1 MNRNVLSELN
11 PSGSDLISTSYFSFL
26 SCYGCMVITIPI
38 HLNVYICEWMCWFCS
53 LDVLEFHPVIAVYL
67 FMHCGRF
74 VDCTHKYLL
83 NLCFCPFSIHFHS
96 FSSTSVTFFNEH
108 LAYTNQALKCFVC
121 SHSKCRKIHQFPMK
135 LRFFKIQNIFFH

>member
-38 HLNVYICEWMCWFCS
+38 RLNVYICEWMCWFCS

-74 VDCTHKYLL
+74 VDCTHK
-83 NLCFCPFSIHFHS
+83 NLQNFHVFVHFPFISYGRSILTKEHKCD
-96 FSSTSVTFFNEH
+96 FF
-108 LAYTNQALKCFVC
+108 
-121 SHSKCRKIHQFPMK
+121 
-135 LRFFKIQNIFFH
+135 